1 MTEHTNSNN
10 TILEVFNS
18 ISQQCITV
26 IDGAM
31 LRATQSVAID
41 LYKLLAEAD
50 DWLKADFSLAI
61 NLLESNSEW
70 LAAQV
75 STGVSDKLQKNFH
88 EKLKPN
94 VTKAA
99 KKPLKRTSLKLGSL
113 SLVSKDDYE
122 DWLTANVGIKFLE
135 GELSYE
141 LHEAVL
147 VLSYLT
153 GKSLDE
159 KNCGVGPTDIF
170 TLLKQSIDELEIP
183 SSPQAIIYK
192 TISRSLQED
201 LKKFYLDIVRSAQK
215 VGLDYESLESAEII
229 ENTEVPVSKE
239 PVASAH
245 SLNSPS
251 SSSVSDTA
259 PDAFGY
265 DEALG
270 VSGAN
275 TSNAHNGNELTFS
288 GSHSVG
294 SELVD
299 AGDAAFNGRQSQMN
313 TLNTLSRLNTAVSS
327 GGSLKSSSEVSS
339 IPGGADTSISTSSLA
354 YNPTQLVSAI
364 SQLQQIHGDQE
375 SEERKNLRAWIESG
389 LTDVAGESCSIGDQ
403 ESELI
408 DVTDRFFEV
417 IVEKVGVS
425 GLLKRWLEK
434 LKLTILKVVLR
445 DKNFFSDVSHPAR
458 QMLNKLAKLV
468 ANDKTEQKRLEKVL
482 DRVIDKVVSEYDDD
496 EQVVEKI
503 LDELNHL
510 LDRQALAYQRNSD
523 RIARAYDGKQKVADA
538 RSKVVA
544 DINNLLAGKSVPVV
558 LLELLDKA
566 GWREHLSF
574 VAVRDDHSSEAYKEV
589 LNVVDLLLNWLGEE
603 TDSADKW
610 AIELEMEL
618 EAPSLLELITKE
630 LSIVGLVGYEAI
642 LKRMED
648 CLFNNADPLLVK
660 VEEYEWPYD
669 KTEKDIDDLRPGQ
682 RSGMHASHWHKRIVS
697 MKVGDW
703 VEIKD
708 DSGRTRC
715 LRLAWSGSES
725 FRFVFVDSQ
734 GMKDE
739 DVSLD
744 DLVVMF
750 KDNRASFVDHEDVPL
765 VDQGLH
771 QMVQSVYEELAGQSS
786 CDVLT
791 GLLNR
796 QAFER
801 ALEQSIAGAVTNQS
815 ATALLY
821 IDLDKFSLTNTSY
834 GHHAG
839 DALLKHVA
847 KALKNQ
853 GMEDAFCGR
862 LGGNEFGMILNGCT
876 VDAVSGISKKICKDV
891 ESTPY
896 SWEDHTISSTVSIG
910 VAFFELETDSFDTVM
925 RKAGLAC
932 DSAKTSG
939 RNRVVVYQEQ
949 DEDQKKRDE
958 MLQWVQKLDG
968 DLDELLTL
976 RCQEIRPVKIEAD
989 SRPHYEV
996 LLGVRQNGQVLP
1008 PSMLIEA
1015 AEHFDR
1021 MAKVDRWVIHNVLTW
1036 MEAHESAVNKSNGFS
1051 INLSGNSL
1059 SDDSFLEFILGQLAA
1074 SSVLPELICFE
1085 ITETAAITNLADAT
1099 EFIRVLKQTGCKFSL
1114 DDFGSGLSSYAY
1126 IQKLPVDFIK
1136 IDVIFIK
1143 NIVNNEQDKA
1153 LVKSINEL
1161 AHFMGMK
1168 TVAEYVESHDIL
1180 AVLKDIGVD
1189 HSQGFGIKKPGLLND
1204 LVA

>member
-1 MTEHTNSNN
+1 MNEHINSNN
-10 TILEVFNS
+10 TVLEVFNDIAQLC
-18 ISQQCITV
+18 ISV
-26 IDGAM
+26 IDDAV
-31 LRATQSVAID
+31 LRATHCVAVD
-41 LYKLLAEAD
+41 LYKTLEDAD

-75 STGVSDKLQKNFH
+75 STGVSGKLQTNFH

-94 VTKAA
+94 VTQTA
-99 KKPLKRTSLKLGSL
+99 KKTIKRTSLQLDSL
-113 SLVSKDDYE
+113 SLVSKDDFE

-141 LHEAVL
+141 LHEVVL
-147 VLSYLT
+147 VLSYLS
-153 GKSLDE
+153 GKPFDE
-159 KNCGVGPTDIF
+159 KSCGIGPSDIF
-170 TLLKQSIDELEIP
+170 AFLKQSIDELEIP
-183 SSPQAIIYK
+183 TSPQALIYK
-192 TISRSLQED
+192 TISRSLLED
-201 LKKFYLDIVRSAQK
+201 LKKFYLDIVRCAQK
-215 VGLDYESLESAEII
+215 GGLDYQSLETVEVVQNTAVPATPESLTNAR
-229 ENTEVPVSKE
+229 
-239 PVASAH
+239 
-245 SLNSPS
+245 SLNSALTNPA
-251 SSSVSDTA
+251 SDAA
-259 PDAFGY
+259 PDAFDY
-265 DEALG
+265 SDELG
-270 VSGAN
+270 ASGVGHTNKRHAGGS
-275 TSNAHNGNELTFS
+275 TNAGDA
-288 GSHSVG
+288 VG
-294 SELVD
+294 SELAND
-299 AGDAAFNGRQSQMN
+299 GAAVFNGRQSQMG
-313 TLNTLSRLNTAVSS
+313 TLNALSRLNTAVSS
-327 GGSLKSSSEVSS
+327 GGRLKSSSENSS
-339 IPGGADTSISTSSLA
+339 ISGEMSEADIGSSSLA

-364 SQLQQIHGDQE
+364 SQLQQIHGDEE
-375 SEERKNLRAWIESG
+375 SDERKNLKGWIESG
-389 LTDVAGESCSIGDQ
+389 LSNIAGATCSIGSQ

-544 DINNLLAGKSVPVV
+544 DINHLLAGKSVPVV

-566 GWREHLSF
+566 GWREHLCF

-603 TDSADKW
+603 IDSTDKW

-630 LSIVGLVGYEAI
+630 LSVVGLVGYEAI

-660 VEEYEWPYD
+660 VDEYEWPYD
-669 KTEKDIDDLRPGQ
+669 RTEKDIDDLRPGQ
-682 RSGMHASHWHKRIVS
+682 RSGMQASHWHKRIVS

-744 DLVVMF
+744 DLVAMF
-750 KDNRASFVDHEDVPL
+750 KDNRASFVDHEEVPL

-815 ATALLY
+815 DTALLY

-847 KALKNQ
+847 SAIKNQ

-876 VDAVSGISKKICKDV
+876 VDTVSEISARICKDV

-896 SWEDHTISSTVSIG
+896 NWEDHAINSTVSIG
-910 VAFFELETDSFDTVM
+910 VAVFELETDSFDTVM

-932 DSAKTSG
+932 ESAKSSG

-949 DEDQKKRDE
+949 DEDQKKRDD
-958 MLQWVQKLDG
+958 MLLWVQKLDG

-976 RCQEIRPVKIEAD
+976 RCQEIRPVKVEAD

-1021 MAKVDRWVIHNVLTW
+1021 MAKVDRWVIHNVLEW
-1036 MEAHESAVNKSNGFS
+1036 MEIHESVVKESNGFS

-1074 SSVLPELICFE
+1074 SSVSPELICFE

-1136 IDVIFIK
+1136 IDGIFIK
-1143 NIVNNEQDKA
+1143 NIVNNVQDQA

-1189 HSQGFGIKKPGLLND
+1189 HSQGYGIKKPGLLND
-1204 LVA
+1204 LVS